1 MKHRNVYDVIV
12 VGGGHAGMEAAI
24 ISNKLKLEVVLITQD
39 KFAIGRMSCNPSI
52 GGLAKGQMVREM
64 DVIGGTMGSAADATG
79 LQFKVLNKK
88 KGRSVWSPRAQVDKR
103 RYEKF
108 MLDKI
113 NQAEID
119 IVSGEVV
126 SLQTSNNAVS
136 AVVLRCGS
144 IIKGKT
150 AVLTCG
156 TFLNGLIHI
165 GERKVRAGRM
175 GEAPASGITEHLVSL
190 GFKMGRLKTGTPPR
204 LVKNSIDWRFG
215 KKEYGDKNPVPFSY
229 FTKNFAPQNVLC
241 HSFKSNK
248 KTKEV
253 VLSQINRSPMFSGD
267 IGGVGPR
274 YCPSIEDKVYRFEK
288 QDEHTLFFE
297 PEWFDSDQIYV
308 NGFSTSLPEDI
319 QLAAL
324 RTIPGLE
331 KVSFFRPGYA
341 IEYDFFHPAQLK
353 STLETKSVSG
363 LFFAGQINGTSGY
376 EEAGAQGLVA
386 GINASKKAMGGDPL
400 VLPRSSSYIGVM
412 IDDLIT
418 KDTFEP
424 YRMFTSRAEYRILL
438 RYTNTE
444 ERLLHFAKEH
454 RLLGQKK
461 QDLLEKTIEHK
472 EKLLGCLS
480 RSVKAGDL
488 KKDGI
493 IVKHATPA
501 KTVLKQPLCKI
512 SDLPDDL
519 FSAVFKDCFFEP
531 WLVEELFFETES
543 KVKYAGYIERLKA
556 EIDKL
561 NKNDK
566 KKIPKDFNY
575 KKVLGLSNEAKE
587 KLSYIKPETIGQA
600 SRVSGITP
608 SDVSVVLVNVD

>member
-1 MKHRNVYDVIV
+1 MKHRNIYDVIV

-39 KFAIGRMSCNPSI
+39 KSAIGRMSCNPSI

-64 DVIGGTMGSAADATG
+64 DVIGGTMGSAADTTG

-103 RYEKF
+103 RYENF

-126 SLQTSNNAVS
+126 SLQISNNAVS

-165 GERKVRAGRM
+165 GERKIRAGRM

-229 FTKNFAPQNVLC
+229 FTKNFDPQNVLC

-288 QDEHTLFFE
+288 QDEHTLFF
-297 PEWFDSDQIYV
+297 
-308 NGFSTSLPEDI
+308 
-319 QLAAL
+319 
-324 RTIPGLE
+324 
-331 KVSFFRPGYA
+331 
-341 IEYDFFHPAQLK
+341 
-353 STLETKSVSG
+353 
-363 LFFAGQINGTSGY
+363 
-376 EEAGAQGLVA
+376 
-386 GINASKKAMGGDPL
+386 
-400 VLPRSSSYIGVM
+400 
-412 IDDLIT
+412 
-418 KDTFEP
+418 
-424 YRMFTSRAEYRILL
+424 
-438 RYTNTE
+438 
-444 ERLLHFAKEH
+444 
-454 RLLGQKK
+454 
-461 QDLLEKTIEHK
+461 
-472 EKLLGCLS
+472 
-480 RSVKAGDL
+480 
-488 KKDGI
+488 
-493 IVKHATPA
+493 
-501 KTVLKQPLCKI
+501 
-512 SDLPDDL
+512 
-519 FSAVFKDCFFEP
+519 
-531 WLVEELFFETES
+531 
-543 KVKYAGYIERLKA
+543 
-556 EIDKL
+556 
-561 NKNDK
+561 
-566 KKIPKDFNY
+566 
-575 KKVLGLSNEAKE
+575 
-587 KLSYIKPETIGQA
+587 
-600 SRVSGITP
+600 
-608 SDVSVVLVNVD
+608 